1 MEISYLTW
9 DDYPIAFEYLT
20 EIERYSKVFKIGQS
34 TKKIE
39 HYYEGS
45 LQYVEYFKDFDE
57 DEARIIEELSILSV
71 ECYIKT
77 VDFFASLR
85 LVKSNLYENGILTLK
100 RKELLDRHENIIAE
114 EEIDVVTG
122 KPDFTKTVKK
132 IFAGHKYYSDFYP
145 ITTITYEEDGGIAS
159 IEVEV
164 DDIMGQDN
172 YGFYPD
178 GIQGESDID
187 TWILNRKCNNEEVDY
202 YIQPTLEPVTI
213 WIE

>member
-1 MEISYLTW
+1 M
-9 DDYPIAFEYLT
+9 
-20 EIERYSKVFKIGQS
+20 
-34 TKKIE
+34 
-39 HYYEGS
+39 
-45 LQYVEYFKDFDE
+45 
-57 DEARIIEELSILSV
+57 RIIEELSILSV
-71 ECYIKT
+71 DYYIKT

-85 LVKSNLYENGILTLK
+85 LVKSNLYENGILTSK

-145 ITTITYEEDGGIAS
+145 ITYEEDGGIAS
-159 IEVEV
+159 IEVEM

-187 TWILNRKCNNEEVDY
+187 SWILDRKFKNEEVDY
-202 YIQPTLEPVTI
+202 YIQPTVEPVTI
-213 WIE
+213 WVE